1 MRRSWVSSKD
11 HTNTGRLCSVGS
23 RHHPVPQRQR
33 SYAALRLPHPFRP
46 RLRFSLAF
54 GLPRGGCSFCAALR
68 QPAACASRKHTARR
82 RLITGSP
89 QSPVVTRRSE
99 GLPGFWAILF
109 KRAVVVDPAGCGS
122 LLAHGATTA
131 VAFRLR
137 EALGTQDERH
147 FVAATPTAHLLAHLR
162 IDERV
167 TADAARL
174 ATGWAG

>member
-1 MRRSWVSSKD
+1 MGQFRRS
-11 HTNTGRLCSVGS
+11 HQHGPPLLGRVQAPSCSPTSLLVCSPPIPSLPSAAATVFPCLWPTSRRVLVLC
-23 RHHPVPQRQR
+23 
-33 SYAALRLPHPFRP
+33 
-46 RLRFSLAF
+46 
-54 GLPRGGCSFCAALR
+54 CTR

-82 RLITGSP
+82 RLVTDSP
-89 QSPVVTRRSE
+89 RSPVVTRRNE

-109 KRAVVVDPAGCGS
+109 KRAVVVDPAGRGS
-122 LLAHGATTA
+122 LLAHGAATA